1 MLDEIGSVC
10 RVFRYANAA
19 TATAAW
25 ESILR
30 NYRDSG
36 FGLSG
41 QRFALDVKAGFRAA
55 VYVAVLGEEDI
66 PRARG
71 RVRTHAGTHR
81 SDEAQLDDE
90 VLTILRNKR
99 RMDMLIDNGGGHVVR
114 YLGGVPLRVD
124 GIPRVSRRQG

>member
-1 MLDEIGSVC
+1 MPDEIGSVC

-30 NYRDSG
+30 NYRGSG

-55 VYVAVLGEEDI
+55 VYVAVLGEENI
-66 PRARG
+66 REHVEECARMLA
-71 RVRTHAGTHR
+71 RTAL
-81 SDEAQLDDE
+81 DEAQLDDE

-124 GIPRVSRRQG
+124 GIPRVPRRQG